1 MAEWTKVRDEIQA
14 EVDLQRRSLNDLRM
28 VLDPAVL
35 RAKLELVG
43 EGSKGAAPDAAP
55 EGATPATPASTTAS
69 GGAR

>member
-43 EGSKGAAPDAAP
+43 EGSKEAASAGASA
-55 EGATPATPASTTAS
+55 PASTTAS